1 MTFNGSTMKKIRI
14 MKDKGLSSKE
24 IAVLLDKTEEEVED
38 SLRED
43 YRTYKMEQ
51 ETTERIAELYKEGKT
66 LKEISQIT
74 GYSCPSISKR
84 LERSLGRVPRKYK
97 QLTDNDRN
105 EIYKLYQGGKTYTEI
120 ADIYKVDRTT
130 IFRTVV
136 KFKNILKD
144 K

>member
-24 IAVLLDKTEEEVED
+24 IAALLDKTEEEVED

-130 IFRTVV
+130 IFRTVI

>member
-14 MKDKGLSSKE
+14 MKAEGLSSKV
-24 IAVLLDKTEEEVED
+24 IAELLDKTEEEVED

-74 GYSCPSISKR
+74 GYSCPAISKR

-130 IFRTVV
+130 IFRAVV

>member
-24 IAVLLDKTEEEVED
+24 IAALLDKTEEEVED

>member
-1 MTFNGSTMKKIRI
+1 MKKIRI

-24 IAVLLDKTEEEVED
+24 IAALLDKTEEEVED